1 LRFHRQSRLPAE
13 ECLDRVME
21 SAVSLFESRMA
32 TRAIGVER
40 EYETA
45 ATLLCC
51 GDEIRQVFA
60 NLLSNAIDA
69 TNPGGRLRVRIRE
82 AHAWDEGRQ
91 PGIRV
96 SLGDTGQG
104 IPEGLLGKIFE
115 PFMTTKDATGTGLG
129 LWVSSGIVQKHKG
142 RMSLRSKVGKGTVFS
157 LFFPLDGVN

>member
-1 LRFHRQSRLPAE
+1 
-13 ECLDRVME
+13 
-21 SAVSLFESRMA
+21 
-32 TRAIGVER
+32 
-40 EYETA
+40 
-45 ATLLCC
+45 
-51 GDEIRQVFA
+51 VFA

-69 TNPGGRLRVRIRE
+69 TQAGGRLRVRIRA
-82 AHAWDEGRQ
+82 AHTWDEGMQ

-142 RMSLRSKVGKGTVFS
+142 RMSLHSKVGKGTVFS
-157 LFFPLDGVN
+157 LFFPLDGVK